1 MPNTPIY
8 LVTARPMREFARQID
23 QFEPLRLRFDRT
35 QMDGGGRV
43 ASITTNWRRAWFD
56 YLRESGNG
64 FTD

>member
-23 QFEPLRLRFDRT
+23 EFEPLRLRSDRT
-35 QMDGGGRV
+35 QLDGAGLVPRTRT
-43 ASITTNWRRAWFD
+43 SWRRAWFE